1 MDQKIHSQVPIH
13 KLEKGDI
20 MDLSCLS
27 DQALVQAFVMSKNRR
42 DYYTY
47 SILEPEIEKRSIKF
61 LNFTVN
67 CQFVKIIDKKAE
79 IFNVEFKQKGGI
91 INEYA

>member
-1 MDQKIHSQVPIH
+1 
-13 KLEKGDI
+13 

-27 DQALVQAFVMSKNRR
+27 DQALVQAFVMSKSRR
-42 DYYTY
+42 DYDTY
-47 SILEPEIEKRSIKF
+47 LILEPEIERRGIKF
-61 LNFTVN
+61 LNFTLN

-79 IFNVEFKQKGGI
+79 VFNVTFKQKGGM